1 MQKTQE
7 MQVPSLGRED
17 PLEKSMVTHSSILAW
32 RIPWTKEPSRLQNIG
47 LQRVGHDWSDLTHL
61 ADSQY
66 CVKFCCT
73 AKWLHIYSTVIH
85 IYNFFYSFSL
95 WSLTEY
101 WIQFP
106 VLYSRTL
113 LFIQSRYN
121 SLHLLTPNFQSIPP
135 PAPLPSGNHKPIL
148 YVCGSL
154 SISR

>member
-32 RIPWTKEPSRLQNIG
+32 RIPWSRLQNIG

-61 ADSQY
+61 VDLQY

-95 WSLTEY
+95 WFLTEY

-121 SLHLLTPNFQSIPP
+121 SLHLLTPNFQSIHPQLP
-135 PAPLPSGNHKPIL
+135 FPLATTSLFSMSVG
-148 YVCGSL
+148 L